1 MVMKFILNIKNKKI
15 NDEEIL
21 KDLKDIFKQ
30 LNITSLSMKDYD
42 ENGKY
47 SSSLVSRRFGSWNK
61 ALKQA
66 DIPCRQEYWTVDELM
81 LNISSVWVSKGRQ
94 PTRRDMNNKTLSK
107 ISSGAYLRKYGSW
120 YNALKAFVSYMKDS
134 KDGTSYNNKGQN
146 SPGHKTKRDI
156 NLRLRFKVLQRDN
169 FKCCI
174 CGASPAKDPS
184 VVLHIDHKKPWSKG
198 GETVLDNLQTLCEK
212 CNLGKSNI
220 SE

>member
-1 MVMKFILNIKNKKI
+1 MKFVLSIKNKKI
-15 NDEEIL
+15 NNEDIL
-21 KDLKDIFKQ
+21 MDLKDIFRR
-30 LNITSLSMKDYD
+30 LNISSLSMKDYD

-61 ALKQA
+61 ALKEA
-66 DIPCRQEYWTVDELM
+66 NIPCRQEYWSVNELM
-81 LNISSVWVSKGRQ
+81 LNISSVWISKGQQ
-94 PTRRDMNNKTLSK
+94 PTRRDMNDKTLSK

-120 YNALKAFVSYMKDS
+120 NNTLKAFVGYMKDS
-134 KDGTSYNNKGQN
+134 KDVMNYNSNGVKTI
-146 SPGHKTKRDI
+146 GHKTKRDI

-184 VVLHIDHKKPWSKG
+184 VILHIDHKKPWSKG

-212 CNLGKSNI
+212 CNLGKSDITN
-220 SE
+220 E